1 MNNGPPGNSKEGR
14 QNIFFLL
21 VWHRS
26 YDIYVRLQ
34 RGLSGL
40 NSGLNHINKAANTT
54 NRKTDI
60 KMQWSPIVV
69 AVRILAFST
78 FVDYWL
84 ISVLQ

>member
-1 MNNGPPGNSKEGR
+1 MAHLEIPKRAGKT
-14 QNIFFLL
+14 FFSCWCGIDLMI
-21 VWHRS
+21 

-40 NSGLNHINKAANTT
+40 NSGLNHINKAANT

-78 FVDYWL
+78 FVDY
-84 ISVLQ
+84 